1 LADDGEAGEKDY
13 VRVDVENLI
22 GGSGNDK
29 FTGSSWTITGTYSRN
44 NKFIGNG
51 GADSLFGLD
60 GNDTLDGGLGKDSL
74 SGGVGTDTA
83 DYSSRSENLKLD
95 LDGIA
100 DDGAPAV
107 GSMPAENDMLMADL
121 ENILGGKGNDWI
133 VGNAG
138 NNVIKG
144 NGGNDTLEGGSGNDT
159 LYGDA
164 GVDKLFGQSGDD
176 TFFVRK
182 PATSTLADNDTVDGG
197 IGTDKAQVDSTD
209 VKVSI
214 ESLLA

>member
-1 LADDGEAGEKDY
+1 
-13 VRVDVENLI
+13 
-22 GGSGNDK
+22 
-29 FTGSSWTITGTYSRN
+29 
-44 NKFIGNG
+44 
-51 GADSLFGLD
+51 
-60 GNDTLDGGLGKDSL
+60 
-74 SGGVGTDTA
+74 
-83 DYSSRSENLKLD
+83 
-95 LDGIA
+95 
-100 DDGAPAV
+100 
-107 GSMPAENDMLMADL
+107 
-121 ENILGGKGNDWI
+121 
-133 VGNAG
+133 
-138 NNVIKG
+138 
-144 NGGNDTLEGGSGNDT
+144 DTLEGGSGNDT